1 MSAERQFTAEQV
13 DAAIAAIS
21 DPERL
26 RHAQDVITHVAPNLQ
41 QILVQALDEGGYLTA
56 SAAEIDR
63 AASQEDLA
71 DRLREVR
78 TMVAEETRLGMLVGA
93 AIGFELARALLD
105 QDVQPTPTG
114 DPSP

>member
-63 AASQEDLA
+63 AASQEDLP

-93 AIGFELARALLD
+93 AIGFELARALLE
-105 QDVQPTPTG
+105 QDVPPTPTG
-114 DPSP
+114 DAPS